1 MMRTEEAIAHDAEKR
16 MKMKLV
22 RVQLSSCKSM
32 VWVRLR
38 FLDFNLGDIV
48 DGRDERIW
56 LSHAQ
61 RRR

>member
-1 MMRTEEAIAHDAEKR
+1 MLRMQEAIAHDAEKK

-22 RVQLSSCKSM
+22 RVQLSSCESM

-38 FLDFNLGDIV
+38 FLDCNLGDIV
-48 DGRDERIW
+48 DGRDERIR